1 MLPEVIER
9 IEAACERSGR
19 QPAEVTLVA
28 ITKGHEVPEIRQR
41 VLAHGHRILGEN
53 RVQEWRAKA
62 AALGPEVEWHLVGH
76 LQRNKVRQ
84 LAGVH
89 LIHSLDS
96 DRLADALEAEA
107 EKRGEPFHALLQ
119 VNITAEATKYG
130 VAPRDAAA
138 LAAHVRSLPHVTLRG
153 LMTMAAFSDDPES
166 SRPVFRDLRRL
177 GDRLGL
183 PGLSMGMSADYE
195 VAVEEGATWVR
206 VGTALFR

>member
-1 MLPEVIER
+1 MIER

-19 QPAEVTLVA
+19 EPAEVTLVA

-89 LIHSLDS
+89 LIHP
-96 DRLADALEAEA
+96 LAGLGPSRRCARGRGREARRALPCA
-107 EKRGEPFHALLQ
+107 
-119 VNITAEATKYG
+119 
-130 VAPRDAAA
+130 APGQHHR
-138 LAAHVRSLPHVTLRG
+138 
-153 LMTMAAFSDDPES
+153 
-166 SRPVFRDLRRL
+166 
-177 GDRLGL
+177 
-183 PGLSMGMSADYE
+183 
-195 VAVEEGATWVR
+195 
-206 VGTALFR
+206 